1 LDEIKIH
8 KKALSLKQFITLSV
22 TILSFQ
28 FAFSQMGG
36 SSVYEILNLPV
47 SAKVAGT
54 GGYNVSMNSGDP
66 SIGYFN
72 PSVID
77 STYKNNIGSGWGALF
92 MDLSDI
98 SYGYASYAN
107 KFKKYNYAANLVII
121 NYGKITARDESG
133 NNLGTDIA
141 SEYVLSLG
149 ASEDI
154 NKWLTWGISA
164 KPVMSYLANY
174 SSYAIASDIGLTY
187 HDSLRNTNVSIVAR
201 NVGFQIKPYYKGSSE
216 KLPFE
221 IDLGYTKK
229 FEHAP
234 FRLSVT
240 YRHLQKFD
248 LSYKSTLQDNSVA
261 YLADT
266 TSKSG
271 FSISDIASKFTRHL
285 IFGAEFLIGKRFY
298 VNLGYNVKRKN
309 ELKSAS
315 NGGLVGMTYGAGIKI
330 SKFTFGFAHQKYNV
344 SGGATTF
351 TMLFNLNDAMSL
363 TNRKSNP
370 KSSLEAN

>member
-1 LDEIKIH
+1 M
-8 KKALSLKQFITLSV
+8 KKNKNHTYVNYLKRFFC
-22 TILSFQ
+22 ILLLTYSYLTSFC
-28 FAFSQMGG
+28 QMGG
-36 SSVYEILNLPV
+36 SSVFEILNLPV
-47 SAKVAGT
+47 SAKIAGT

-66 SIGYFN
+66 GMGYFN

-77 STYKNNIGSGWGALF
+77 SSYKNNFGSGWGALF

-107 KFKKYNYAANLVII
+107 KYKHYNYAANLVII
-121 NYGKITARDESG
+121 NYGKIITKDESG

-154 NKWLTWGISA
+154 NKWLTWGLSA

-174 SSYAIASDIGLTY
+174 SSYALASDIGLTY
-187 HDSLRNTNVSIVAR
+187 HDSSRNTNISLVAR
-201 NVGFQIKPYYKGSSE
+201 NVGFQIKPYYKGRRE
-216 KLPFE
+216 KMPFE
-221 IDLGYTKK
+221 IDLGYTKR
-229 FEHAP
+229 FAHAP
-234 FRLSVT
+234 LRLSVS

-248 LSYKSTLQDNSVA
+248 LSYKSTLEDNSVA

-266 TSKSG
+266 TKKTS
-271 FSISDIASKFTRHL
+271 FSVSDLAGKFTRHL
-285 IFGAEFLIGKRFY
+285 IFGAEFLFGKRFY
-298 VNLGYNVKRKN
+298 VSLGYNVKRKN

-315 NGGLVGMTYGAGIKI
+315 NGGWVGMTYGAGIKI
-330 SKFTFGFAHQKYNV
+330 SKFTLGFAHQKYNV

-351 TMLFNLNDAMSL
+351 TMLFNLNEVMNPH
-363 TNRKSNP
+363 TRKEAAKGGN
-370 KSSLEAN
+370 EAN